1 MLDEV
6 IEMREELC
14 PECQGTGYV
23 MVARDYYSA
32 SYGYYL
38 QDEQPV
44 PCRMCGGTGYV
55 EVWEAEVVAE
65 EAA

>member
-1 MLDEV
+1 
-6 IEMREELC
+6 MREELC
-14 PECQGTGYV
+14 PACQGNGYV
-23 MVARDYYSA
+23 MVAAPDYYSA

-44 PCRMCGGTGYV
+44 ACRMCGGSGYV
-55 EVWEAEVVAE
+55 EVWEVEAGFE

>member
-6 IEMREELC
+6 TEMREEIC
-14 PECQGTGYV
+14 TECQGDGYV
-23 MVARDYYSA
+23 TVACDYYSA

-38 QDEQPV
+38 QAERPV
-44 PCRMCGGTGYV
+44 PCRMCGGSGYV
-55 EVWEAEVVAE
+55 EVWEVEAGFE